1 MIRTFEEIY
10 NLASGR
16 PAVNLAIINPQKD
29 YLFKA
34 ISIAEKKGWIKPI
47 LVNHDNDNV
56 AAETAVAMVRDGKA
70 DLLMK
75 GDVSSDIILS
85 AVLNRDHG
93 LRTGKRLSHTAVL
106 ESPVYDRLMLMTD
119 GGVNP
124 ELDETI
130 LSSIIQNSVEIAGKL
145 MNPHPNVAM
154 LSLIEKINPNVP
166 ETVIMGEMAKK
177 YKNSN
182 SFTIEGPISIDVA
195 VSSRNAE
202 TKKIDSE
209 ISGKTDIFIGPNITS
224 INFMVKALLGMGGA
238 KGGGI
243 ITGAKVPIILLSRS
257 DLMDTKLNSIALGI
271 VNL

>member
-1 MIRTFEEIY
+1 MIRTFDEIY
-10 NLASGR
+10 KLASGR
-16 PAVNLAIINPQKD
+16 PAAKLAIINPRKD
-29 YLFKA
+29 YLFSA
-34 ISIAEKKGWIKPI
+34 ISNAEERGWIKPI
-47 LVNHDNDNV
+47 VVNHKNDKM
-56 AAETAVAMVRDGKA
+56 AAEIAVGIVRDGKA

-85 AVLNRDHG
+85 AVLDREYG
-93 LRTGKRLSHTAVL
+93 LRTGTRLSHTAVL

-130 LSSIIQNSVEIAGKL
+130 LSSIIQNSVDIAGKL
-145 MNPHPNVAM
+145 MNPNPNVAM

-166 ETVIMGEMAKK
+166 ETVIMGKMAEK
-177 YKNSN
+177 YRNSN
-182 SFTIEGPISIDVA
+182 SFTVEGPISIDVA
-195 VSSRNAE
+195 ISSRNAE

-209 ISGKTDIFIGPNITS
+209 IAGSTDIFIGPNITS
-224 INFMVKALLGMGGA
+224 INFMVKSLLGMGGA

-257 DLMDTKLNSIALGI
+257 DLMETKLNSIALGI